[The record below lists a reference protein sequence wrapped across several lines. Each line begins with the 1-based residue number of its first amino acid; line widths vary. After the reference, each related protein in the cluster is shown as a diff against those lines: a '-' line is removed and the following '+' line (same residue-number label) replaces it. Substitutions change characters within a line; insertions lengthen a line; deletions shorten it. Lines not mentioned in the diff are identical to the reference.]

1 MTSLPPTPAQRGV
14 SYTPR
19 IWTWRLWGLRRP
31 RLDAALTAVA
41 VAVLVASRFALL
53 PNGPW
58 EWDETLFARGLLAF
72 DLPSHFPHPPGFPL
86 WMALG
91 WLMRPFVPDPLR
103 GLQLLSAAASCLTLF
118 PLAALGRRAAPA
130 PVATAAAFA
139 TLAVPGVWLHA
150 ARGFSDTPA
159 AFFALWAAALAV
171 WGLERRRATAFTLLV
186 TAAFLIRPILL
197 PPLGLLW
204 LAGAATVRPRR
215 RLLPGVA
222 AGVAAVAASVAG
234 LVAVQGSW
242 AAFVSAFAAHAKTH
256 AVNLVEH
263 NPGGVFDLGI
273 VKGFG
278 GMAFA
283 AGAAVLT
290 LVGALVW
297 ARQVGRRAAGA
308 WVAILAVTLVQ
319 FVWLQNRRFSRYA
332 VPLHEAAAPLLAAA
346 AAAAAPPIIAAG
358 GLAALGA
365 AWAVEAYPP
374 VLEQHRTRL
383 PGWAAVQAAVA
394 DAKETGEGLVVEPG
408 LYPFL
413 SYREELDR
421 AAGHPWTFKWYLAP
435 ASPDAKTLP
444 TGPYIL
450 LTDYP
455 FHYFQSLSGPSE
467 RSPTVSDRLLPLT
480 QGRFLNVLVARDV
493 PLPVRGWWLPERP
506 PGASEKFVW
515 GGRDAEFLI
524 PPLPPGAGLAVDFV
538 PYPGPAPLAVVIDG
552 SVALTVPGD
561 APRARHEIGGTFF
574 PAGHTS
580 RLVFR
585 RAEAYSPGNGDTRRL
600 AVQLWDIKL
609 APSRR

>member
-1 MTSLPPTPAQRGV
+1 MTSVPPTLAQRGV

-19 IWTWRLWGLRRP
+19 VWTWRLWGARRP
-31 RLDAALTAVA
+31 GLDAALTVA
-41 VAVLVASRFALL
+41 ALAVLALSRFALV
-53 PNGPW
+53 PSGPW

-130 PVATAAAFA
+130 PVAAVAGVAV
-139 TLAVPGVWLHA
+139 LAVPGVWLHA
-150 ARGFSDTPA
+150 GRGFSDTPA

-171 WGLERRRATAFTLLV
+171 WGLEGRRATGFTLLV
-186 TAAFLIRPILL
+186 TAAFLVRPILL

-215 RLLPGVA
+215 RLLAGVA
-222 AGVAAVAASVAG
+222 AGTAAVAASVAG

-242 AAFVSAFAAHAKTH
+242 SAFASAFAAHAKTH
-256 AVNLVEH
+256 AINLVEH
-263 NPGGVFDLGI
+263 NPGGVLELGI

-278 GMAFA
+278 GAAFA
-283 AGAAVLT
+283 AGAAVLA
-290 LVGALVW
+290 LLGALVW
-297 ARQVGRRAAGA
+297 ARRVGRRAAGA

-332 VPLHEAAAPLLAAA
+332 VPLQEAAAPLFAAA

-365 AWAVEAYPP
+365 AWAVDAYPP

-383 PGWAAVQAAVA
+383 PGWAAVQAAVRA
-394 DAKETGEGLVVEPG
+394 ARATGDALVVEPG

-413 SYREELDR
+413 SYREQLDR
-421 AAGHPWTFKWYLAP
+421 VAGRPWAFKWYLAP
-435 ASPDAKTLP
+435 ASPDSKTLP
-444 TGPYIL
+444 TGPYVL

-455 FHYFQSLSGPSE
+455 FHYFSSLSGQSE
-467 RSPTVSDRLLPLT
+467 RFPTVSDRLLPLT

-506 PGASEKFVW
+506 PGASGKFMW
-515 GGRDAEFLI
+515 GGRDAELLI
-524 PPLPPGAGLAVDFV
+524 PPLPPGAGLALDFV
-538 PYPGPAPLAVVIDG
+538 PYPGPAPLDVVIDG
-552 SVALTVPGD
+552 SVALTVPGN
-561 APRARHEIGGTFF
+561 APRAAREIGAGFF
-574 PAGHTS
+574 PAGRTA

-585 RAEAYSPGNGDTRRL
+585 RAEAYSPSNGDTRRL
-600 AVQLWDIKL
+600 AVQLWGITL
-609 APSRR
+609 APPRP